1 MTQTDVFPNTKLRVL
16 IADDFQETRRSVR
29 LMLSMNPDVVVVAI
43 AKDGQEA
50 VNLAREHHPDLVIM
64 DYNMP
69 KKDGLEAY
77 KEISQIY
84 PETGGIIISA
94 QREAEELGSATL
106 FGAQEYL
113 LKPFTLEE
121 LNEAVVRVAFFVF
134 ESRQKLAEAER
145 LYMQSE
151 AYLKK
156 TAEEYLKTRRTDDQ
170 ALGVFEQLAENPACD
185 MRWLRT
191 LALMYVIRN
200 EWTKLKPL
208 VSRLELLAG
217 SGKK

>member
-1 MTQTDVFPNTKLRVL
+1 
-16 IADDFQETRRSVR
+16 
-29 LMLSMNPDVVVVAI
+29 MLSMNPDVVVVAI

-50 VNLAREHHPDLVIM
+50 VDLAREHHPDLVVM

-69 KKDGLEAY
+69 RKDGLEAY

-94 QREAEELGSATL
+94 QREAEELGSATT

>member
-16 IADDFQETRRSVR
+16 IADDIQETRRSVR

-94 QREAEELGSATL
+94 QREAEELGSATT

-121 LNEAVVRVAFFVF
+121 LNEAVERVAFFVF

-170 ALGVFEQLAENPACD
+170 ALGVFEQLAQNPACEL
-185 MRWLRT
+185 RWLRT
-191 LALMYVIRN
+191 LAMMYVIRN

-208 VSRLELLAG
+208 AARLELLVG

>member
-1 MTQTDVFPNTKLRVL
+1 MTQADVFPNTKLRVL

-94 QREAEELGSATL
+94 QREAEELGSATT
-106 FGAQEYL
+106 FGAQE
-113 LKPFTLEE
+113 
-121 LNEAVVRVAFFVF
+121 
-134 ESRQKLAEAER
+134 
-145 LYMQSE
+145 
-151 AYLKK
+151 
-156 TAEEYLKTRRTDDQ
+156 
-170 ALGVFEQLAENPACD
+170 
-185 MRWLRT
+185 
-191 LALMYVIRN
+191 
-200 EWTKLKPL
+200 
-208 VSRLELLAG
+208 
-217 SGKK
+217 

>member
-1 MTQTDVFPNTKLRVL
+1 
-16 IADDFQETRRSVR
+16 
-29 LMLSMNPDVVVVAI
+29 MLSMNPDVVVVAI

-50 VNLAREHHPDLVIM
+50 VDLAREHHPDLVVM

-69 KKDGLEAY
+69 RKDGLEAY

-94 QREAEELGSATL
+94 QREAEELGSATT

-121 LNEAVVRVAFFVF
+121 LNEAVDRVALLVF
-134 ESRQKLAEAER
+134 ENRQKLAEAER
-145 LYMQSE
+145 LIMQSD

-156 TAEEYLKTRRTDDQ
+156 TAEEYLKSRRTDDQ
-170 ALGVFEQLAENPACD
+170 ALGVFEQLAENPACEI
-185 MRWLRT
+185 RWLRT